1 MVMYSYICL
10 PKLVQNRS
18 GSFGINSR
26 YLSHHLAIISMIFI
40 EFSSLSLLCWTDL
53 RWTTSFII
61 MVVVPVL
68 ASSSLVSCSTSWIAL
83 CTVLISICNPVL
95 LQKIVEVAK
104 SISIT
109 CIESV
114 PSELSHL
121 ALSHKFD
128 FFHLSS
134 RKLHLSWVDCS
145 RSSHVTIVRLLSR
158 LHITIIVIIIDRWR
172 VLFGASSLSILLGY
186 SSFELMDS
194 SLLKF
199 LSHYF
204 FLFEPGI
211 LLLSFFIHKLRA
223 STWGCR
229 RLTFAFLVSRFSV
242 WSCHVKHHIIKIVI
256 YIVILLLIVIIA
268 TSCRFRWIL
277 QLNIN
282 HLIILEVHVFFD
294 EI

>member
-1 MVMYSYICL
+1 MVMDSDICL

-18 GSFGINSR
+18 GSFGIDSR

-40 EFSSLSLLCWTDL
+40 EFSSLCLLCWTDL

-83 CTVLISICNPVL
+83 CTVLISICNSVL

-134 RKLHLSWVDCS
+134 
-145 RSSHVTIVRLLSR
+145 
-158 LHITIIVIIIDRWR
+158 
-172 VLFGASSLSILLGY
+172 
-186 SSFELMDS
+186 
-194 SLLKF
+194 
-199 LSHYF
+199 
-204 FLFEPGI
+204 
-211 LLLSFFIHKLRA
+211 
-223 STWGCR
+223 
-229 RLTFAFLVSRFSV
+229 
-242 WSCHVKHHIIKIVI
+242 
-256 YIVILLLIVIIA
+256 
-268 TSCRFRWIL
+268 
-277 QLNIN
+277 
-282 HLIILEVHVFFD
+282 
-294 EI
+294 